1 MYLTILVLVIALLCA
16 AVGFIA
22 AWIMQGRTLQQ
33 LRRDTEEEIM
43 IWRETCEEIEQE
55 ASGFR
60 EHAEALERRLGS
72 AHNVGRERIVA
83 LEAEI
88 ASVKQSKADLLA
100 AVEHDWR
107 SADLSDKR
115 RAMLE
120 YAVTLT
126 RTPAAVG
133 PADVAMLRRVGFSD
147 RDILDIVEVTAYYA
161 YANRIADGLGV
172 ELESW
177 IPDDA

>member
-1 MYLTILVLVIALLCA
+1 MYITILVLVIALLA
-16 AVGFIA
+16 GAVGFIA
-22 AWIMQGRTLQQ
+22 AWIIQSRTLQQ

-88 ASVKQSKADLLA
+88 AWPVVSFSRLIGEIVRARADREIVLSQHFA
-100 AVEHDWR
+100 IHNKNAVAGIEFATIDPDATKPGNRAEHDTGAADTGR
-107 SADLSDKR
+107 NDRADDATAAAASADQQ
-115 RAMLE
+115 A
-120 YAVTLT
+120 
-126 RTPAAVG
+126 
-133 PADVAMLRRVGFSD
+133 
-147 RDILDIVEVTAYYA
+147 
-161 YANRIADGLGV
+161 
-172 ELESW
+172 
-177 IPDDA
+177 